1 MKRWQRLKLEGRV
14 RGDKARFWVLVTIL
28 NFGFFVIHIH
38 FVHSTF
44 SQVGMYSSSYLSH
57 RLSVSTLSET
67 AKPRYLVAGYVCLAV
82 APSHSAL

>member
-14 RGDKARFWVLVTIL
+14 GGDKARFWVLVTIL

-44 SQVGMYSSSYLSH
+44 SQV
-57 RLSVSTLSET
+57 VSIRVVIYRT
-67 AKPRYLVAGYVCLAV
+67 AFLYATFPRPSKRRSFVSGYVCLAV
-82 APSHSAL
+82 APLHSAI